1 MQALKIV
8 FLCGSLELGR
18 DGVGDYVIRL
28 SIELARKGHHIVAIA
43 LNDHYINES
52 YVGNEIAEGANLK
65 IVRLPSIWSFND
77 RFDHAKHWVNKSNP
91 DWLSLQFVPFA
102 FHEKGLPFSLTNQL
116 LKLGFKRKW
125 HVMFHE
131 LWVGMNEESSFKY
144 IVWGKVQRYL
154 IKSLITKLKPQ
165 VVHTQTALYQTYL
178 ERMHYKCSLLPLFSN
193 IPNSGEYDYNS
204 LPERHSKQDIK
215 LVAFGYIHPRAQIEM
230 LAKDASLYAAQHLC
244 SVTLILAGRS
254 GPELDYWARSWQAVG
269 LPVSI
274 TGEQSPEAISDIL
287 RSATLGLT
295 TTPLALIG
303 KSGTVAAMR
312 EHRLLVLCVANPWT
326 ALGVDNPLAP
336 PDVFSYEYGRFA
348 SYLRERPCQSSHST
362 LSAVAQQFIDS
373 LAAFNGVK

>member
-28 SIELARKGHHIVAIA
+28 STELARKGHNIVAIA

-52 YVGNEIAEGANLK
+52 YANNAIAEGANLK
-65 IVRLPSIWSFND
+65 VVRLPSIWPSNE
-77 RFDHAKHWVNKSNP
+77 RFSHAKQWVDEFNP

-102 FHEKGLPFSLTNQL
+102 FHEKGLPFSLINQL
-116 LKLGFKRKW
+116 LELGIKRKW

-131 LWVGMNEESSFKY
+131 LWVGMNKESSFQK

-154 IKSLITKLKPQ
+154 IKSLLAKLKPQ
-165 VVHTQTALYQTYL
+165 VVHTQTALYQIYL
-178 ERMHYKCSLLPLFSN
+178 ERMYHKCRLLPLFSN
-193 IPNSGEYDYNS
+193 IPNSGEYDDKS
-204 LPERHSKQDIK
+204 SPERHPKQDIK
-215 LVAFGYIHPRAQIEM
+215 LVAFGSIHPRAQIEM

-244 SVTLILAGRS
+244 SVTLILMGRS

-274 TGEQSPEAISDIL
+274 TGEQSAEAISDIL
-287 RSATLGLT
+287 RSATLGIT
-295 TTPLALIG
+295 TTPLTLIG

-312 EHRLLVLCVANPWT
+312 EHRLLVLCVSSPWT
-326 ALGVDNPLAP
+326 AIGIDNPLAP

-348 SYLRERPCQSSHST
+348 SYIRERPRQNSYST
-362 LSAVAQQFIDS
+362 LSAVAQQFIES
-373 LAAFNGVK
+373 LAAFNEVN